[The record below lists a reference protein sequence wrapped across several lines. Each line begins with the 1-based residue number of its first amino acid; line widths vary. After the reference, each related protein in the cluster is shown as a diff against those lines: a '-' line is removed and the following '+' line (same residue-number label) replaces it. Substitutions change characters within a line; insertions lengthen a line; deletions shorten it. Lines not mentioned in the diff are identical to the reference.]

1 MPILASTILG
11 STRTTLVDE
20 DEVTWSGADLL
31 QCLNEAQRLICQVKR
46 DAYVRRGNVALA
58 VGTNQSLPEDG
69 LAVLDF
75 DHNVAS
81 GRVVTM
87 VDKDLL
93 DEANRWWPAATR
105 EADAQHWCADPRD
118 PKRFAVTPPNDGTGV
133 LEGIYGAIPP
143 EITDPGEP
151 IGLGDNYES
160 PLIFLVLSRAY
171 AMNTKRF
178 DTAKSDNYLQRAMA
192 LIGTGSQS
200 QVAVAP
206 RVSESQGS

>member
-1 MPILASTILG
+1 MPILASTIL
-11 STRTTLVDE
+11 SSVRVTLVDA
-20 DEVTWSGADLL
+20 DETTWSGADLL
-31 QCLNEAQRLICQVKR
+31 QCLNEAQRLVCQVKR
-46 DAYVRRGNVALA
+46 DAYVRRSNVEL
-58 VGTNQSLPEDG
+58 VPGTNQSLPEDG

-105 EADAQHWCADPRD
+105 EADVQHWCADPRD
-118 PKRFAVTPPNDGTGV
+118 PKRFTVTPPNDGTGV
-133 LEGIYGAIPP
+133 LDGIFGAIPP
-143 EITDPGEP
+143 QIEDPDEP
-151 IGLGDNYES
+151 IGLGDQYES

-178 DTAKSDNYLQRAMA
+178 DMVKSDNFLQRAMA